1 MSKFQTFFS
10 DLLSLSYP
18 SPQPLNSKP
27 SKSSTN
33 IVPAD
38 AAAGSRVAPKRRAQ
52 SAGRVTTAIA
62 AAKKLASSYPG
73 IVPVVVKDLQADED
87 VDVYVSGFNSAF
99 ACGGAFSG
107 KDSDGSDA
115 IVAVRLEI
123 DHETK
128 TLRDN
133 ILWNTRDMSGGGV
146 TPEVFARHLVG
157 ELDFPDTFVASISR
171 SIRDAIEAKESRAP
185 PSDLLSGTPEIYGIS
200 LDLRLND
207 ITLQDQFLWDASNV
221 NNSPE
226 SFARQMV
233 TDLGLPAEFVT
244 AVAFSIREQIAES
257 RGELWQIQ
265 QKLSNDDPGLYLMD
279 VDFDRPFRR
288 VIVFQFQSLD
298 SS

>member
-1 MSKFQTFFS
+1 
-10 DLLSLSYP
+10 L
-18 SPQPLNSKP
+18 
-27 SKSSTN
+27 
-33 IVPAD
+33 
-38 AAAGSRVAPKRRAQ
+38 APKRRVQ
-52 SAGRVTTAIA
+52 SANCVSTAIA
-62 AAKKLASSYPG
+62 AAKKLASAYPG
-73 IVPVVVKDLQADED
+73 VVPVVVKDLQADDD
-87 VDVYVSGFNSAF
+87 VDVYVSGFNSAY

-107 KDSDGSDA
+107 KDADGSDV

-171 SIRDAIEAKESRAP
+171 SIRDAVEAKETRAP
-185 PSDLLSGTPEIYGIS
+185 PCDLMSGTPEVYGIS

-207 ITLQDQFLWDASNV
+207 ITLQDQFLWDASNA

-244 AVAFSIREQIAES
+244 AIAFSIREQIAES

-279 VDFDRPFRR
+279 VDFERPFRR
-288 VIVFQFQSLD
+288 VFVFDFRRLTQHFGTPCMERDKCDNFADLRAKLSDGLQPFCR
-298 SS
+298 

>member
-1 MSKFQTFFS
+1 MA
-10 DLLSLSYP
+10 
-18 SPQPLNSKP
+18 
-27 SKSSTN
+27 
-33 IVPAD
+33 V
-38 AAAGSRVAPKRRAQ
+38 
-52 SAGRVTTAIA
+52 A
-62 AAKKLASSYPG
+62 AAKKLAAAYPG
-73 IVPVVVKDLQADED
+73 VVPVVVKEPQPEHD

-171 SIRDAIEAKESRAP
+171 SIRDAIEAKETRAP
-185 PSDLLSGTPEIYGIS
+185 PCDLLSGQAEVYGIS

-207 ITLQDQFLWDASNV
+207 ITLQDQFLWDASNI

-244 AVAFSIREQIAES
+244 AIAFSIREQIAES
-257 RGELWQIQ
+257 RAELWQIQ
-265 QKLSNDDPGLYLMD
+265 QKLSSDDPGLYLMD
-279 VDFDRPFRR
+279 VEFGRPFRWVPSMFR
-288 VIVFQFQSLD
+288 LFVGPCHQALTFLQI
-298 SS
+298 

>member
-1 MSKFQTFFS
+1 MR
-10 DLLSLSYP
+10 LSPSLSSYP
-18 SPQPLNSKP
+18 SPQPLNSKQQ
-27 SKSSTN
+27 KSPRS
-33 IVPAD
+33 
-38 AAAGSRVAPKRRAQ
+38 AAADGSANGRAAQKRRVQ
-52 SAGRVTTAIA
+52 HSGSSLTAA
-62 AAKKLASSYPG
+62 ADAKKLAAAYPG
-73 IVPVVVKDLQADED
+73 LVPVVVKEPQPEND
-87 VDVYVSGFNSAF
+87 VGVYVSGFNSSM

-107 KDSDGSDA
+107 KDEDGSDA

-157 ELDFPDTFVASISR
+157 ELDFPDTFVAGISR
-171 SIRDAIEAKESRAP
+171 SIRDAIEAKETLAP
-185 PSDLLSGTPEIYGIS
+185 PRDLLAGHPEVYGIS

-226 SFARQMV
+226 AFARQMV

-244 AVAFSIREQIAES
+244 AIAFSIREQVAES
-257 RGELWQIQ
+257 RSELWQIQ
-265 QKLSNDDPGLYLMD
+265 QKFSNDDASLYLMD
-279 VDFDRPFRR
+279 VDFDRPFR
-288 VIVFQFQSLD
+288 
-298 SS
+298 